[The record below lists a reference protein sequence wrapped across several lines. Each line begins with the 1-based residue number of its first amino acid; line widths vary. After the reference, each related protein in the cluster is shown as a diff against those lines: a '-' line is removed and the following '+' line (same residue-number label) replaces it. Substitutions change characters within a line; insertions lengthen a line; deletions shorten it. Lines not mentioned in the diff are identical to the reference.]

1 MKLVQGNSIQLLKN
15 GEALFPEVEAA
26 IDAAKKDIRIETYIF
41 DDDIAGTRIA
51 NALIRA
57 ASRGVAVRLLVDGFG
72 SAQTASVFFAN
83 LAANGVQ
90 LAFYRPAHGWFDLR
104 RSRVR
109 RVHRKIVLVDGHV
122 GFVGGINFIDDYT
135 QCLSDT
141 HPRYD
146 YTVKIEGPIL
156 AEVYFSVSK
165 LWRIVKLFSGKKN
178 VRARG
183 QTLPEISQKA
193 KGSVTLAFVTRD
205 NVGHRRDI
213 EREYRHA
220 IVTAKTEIIIVSS
233 YFLPGRRLRNSLMRA
248 AQRGVAVTVLLQ
260 GAADHPLLQ
269 YATRSLYDKLLASGI
284 QIFEYHTAMLHGKVA
299 VIDREWATVGS
310 SNLDPFSLML
320 NREANIIALDKP
332 FAETLRASIL
342 DEISKNAT
350 QLNFANWQK
359 RNLWQRLQSWL
370 GLLAARVASGV
381 VGVKHD

>member
-1 MKLVQGNSIQLLKN
+1 MQLVPGNSIQLLKN
-15 GEALFPEVEAA
+15 GEEFFPELEAA
-26 IDAAKKDIRIETYIF
+26 IDAAKKDVRIETYIF
-41 DDDIAGTRIA
+41 DDDAAGSRIA

-57 ASRGVAVRLLVDGFG
+57 ALRGVAVRLLIDGFG
-72 SAQTASVFFAN
+72 SAQTATAFFGK
-83 LAANGVQ
+83 LAASGVS
-90 LAFYRPAHGWFDLR
+90 LAFYRPARGWFDLR

-109 RVHRKIVLVDGHV
+109 RVHRKIVLIDGHV

-135 QCLSDT
+135 ECLSET

-146 YTVKIEGPIL
+146 YAVKIEGPIL
-156 AEVYFSVSK
+156 ADVYFSVSK
-165 LWRIVKLFSGKKN
+165 LWRIVKLFGGKRN
-178 VRARG
+178 VRERG
-183 QTLPEISQKA
+183 QIFQEVCYETA
-193 KGSVTLAFVTRD
+193 GNVALAFVTRD

-248 AQRGVAVTVLLQ
+248 ARRGVVVTILLQ
-260 GAADHPLLQ
+260 GAADHPFLQ

-284 QIFEYHTAMLHGKVA
+284 QIFEYHSAMLHGKVA
-299 VIDREWATVGS
+299 VVDREWATVGS

-320 NREANIIALDKP
+320 NREANIIALDRP

-350 QLNFANWQK
+350 QLHFTSWQA
-359 RNLWQRLQSWL
+359 RSLLQRMQSWL
-370 GLLAARVASGV
+370 GLLAARVASGIL
-381 VGVKHD
+381 GVKHD